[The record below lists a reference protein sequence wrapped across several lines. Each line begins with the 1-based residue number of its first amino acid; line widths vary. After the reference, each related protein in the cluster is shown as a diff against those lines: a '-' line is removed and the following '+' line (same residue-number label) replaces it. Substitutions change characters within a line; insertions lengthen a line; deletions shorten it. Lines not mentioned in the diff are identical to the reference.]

1 MHTYNS
7 RLTKPITK
15 KLRKSAIMAITFG
28 GESVIVLGVP
38 A

>member
-15 KLRKSAIMAITFG
+15 KLRKSAIIAITFR
-28 GESVIVLGVP
+28 GES
-38 A
+38 